1 MEKRQQRTPAEI
13 IAETEARLERLRFRQ
28 AQKEAK
34 TNPAL
39 SPLMEQKAN
48 LTKDIREA
56 KKILG
61 VGPQSAAIRVE
72 KHEVWIAKIQ
82 AEAAEALDTLDQ
94 AQASLERINHEIS
107 RQVDTL
113 LETPKEKAAEA

>member
-1 MEKRQQRTPAEI
+1 
-13 IAETEARLERLRFRQ
+13 
-28 AQKEAK
+28 
-34 TNPAL
+34 
-39 SPLMEQKAN
+39 MEQKAN

-113 LETPKEKAAEA
+113 LETPNEKAQEA

>member
-39 SPLMEQKAN
+39 SPLMEQKAD

-107 RQVDTL
+107 RQVDTI
-113 LETPKEKAAEA
+113 LETPKEKAQEA

>member
-39 SPLMEQKAN
+39 SPLMEQKAD

-82 AEAAEALDTLDQ
+82 AEAAEALDALDQ

-107 RQVDTL
+107 RQVDTI
-113 LETPKEKAAEA
+113 LETPKEKAQEA